1 MSQQRMPA
9 LQLFIDELRA
19 IWALDPDMGSRM
31 EKAKPH
37 LARLV
42 ECKEL
47 QERSV
52 DWPSTEGRKNLRES
66 FEGYAWSHASIFNNV
81 MTRLM
86 VLMKILKDLEGIKN
100 LEIVEKFHINN

>member
-47 QERSV
+47 QERS
-52 DWPSTEGRKNLRES
+52 DTFRDL
-66 FEGYAWSHASIFNNV
+66 ASLER
-81 MTRLM
+81 RL
-86 VLMKILKDLEGIKN
+86 VS
-100 LEIVEKFHINN
+100 